1 MKPFEQTLLDS
12 YPEPYIL
19 LVFIDEQQGH
29 VNYINEAAREVL
41 QTDKSCIG
49 QPIERIF
56 PNPKTFTDSCRQA
69 IEDGQPVILEHFSIL
84 PNDLMFESVRIMPL
98 CPQSGADYC
107 GVILDTPYKATK
119 MMTDERMLQSI
130 FLSSPNAVLI
140 QNVDGEV
147 YNVNP
152 AFTEMF
158 GWKDYEVIGN
168 SVSLFPSGYEKEY
181 EEIVRQL
188 RQNDTYLVT
197 NTKRVHKNGIIKD
210 VSICYMNIYNH
221 RRERTAVARLYI
233 DISKQILF
241 HEKYLEQRNSY
252 QLITE
257 NMKDLVAIV
266 DLSGKFVYTSP
277 SHLDIT
283 GYPSESYLN
292 MNVFRH
298 IHPRDR
304 RHVFKQIQQL
314 IEAGRS
320 AKAQIRYKHAS
331 KGYIWI
337 ELIASPLY
345 ENQAPYE
352 KFVIV
357 GRDITERK
365 HSEEALRESEMKYRL
380 ILEKTSDFVVTFN
393 QQGKVQFVSP
403 SLQSW
408 LKKATITNIY
418 GFMNDHV
425 VDEERGLLY
434 EIIHHVFKTKKADQI
449 AFTIDKDGHTY
460 TFDAILTPLISNE
473 YTTYSEN
480 MILLIARD
488 ITKRLED
495 EHISMQLEKMSTVGQ
510 LAAGIAHEL
519 RNPLTSVKGFVRMI
533 KDEIDDSLLTSYLE
547 IISGELDSIERIADE
562 FMDLAKPHVIS
573 LEETELH
580 EIIDSCVRLFE
591 GTAFLQGIN
600 MDVEYINEQRI
611 MLNCQRNALK
621 RVFINIMKNAME
633 AMEKG
638 GELNIKILA
647 RDPYV
652 ELLFID
658 SGKGIEKERLK
669 YIGEPFYSTKE
680 KGIGLGLM
688 MSRKIVRE
696 HGGRLSIE
704 SEYNEGTT
712 IRIILPLVSSKSTV
726 TSHTH

>member
-1 MKPFEQTLLDS
+1 MKPFEHSILDS

-19 LVFIDEQQGH
+19 LVFPDDQPGH
-29 VNYINEAAREVL
+29 INYLNEAARDAL
-41 QTDKSCIG
+41 QLDKSCIG
-49 QPIERIF
+49 HSLENVFLNAKKLIEAC
-56 PNPKTFTDSCRQA
+56 NEA
-69 IEDGQPVILEHFSIL
+69 IEHGHLVILEHFSISQQ
-84 PNDLMFESVRIMPL
+84 DLMFEAVKIAPL
-98 CPQSGADYC
+98 SPKSGVNYC

-119 MMTDERMLQSI
+119 MMTDDRMMQSI
-130 FLSSPNAVLI
+130 FLSTPNAILI
-140 QNVDGEV
+140 QNVDGEI
-147 YNVNP
+147 YNINP

-158 GWKDYEVIGN
+158 GWKDYELIGN
-168 SVSLFPSGYEKEY
+168 SVSLFPSGYENEY

-188 RQNDTYLVT
+188 RKNDTYLVP
-197 NTKRVHKNGIIKD
+197 NTKRVHKNGTIKD
-210 VSICYMNIYNH
+210 VSICYMNIYNY
-221 RRERTAVARLYI
+221 RRERIAVARLYI

-241 HEKYLEQRNSY
+241 HEKYLEQQNSY

-283 GYPSESYLN
+283 GFSSESYLN

-298 IHPRDR
+298 IHPHDR

-393 QQGKVQFVSP
+393 QHGEVHFVSP

-408 LKKATITNIY
+408 LKNPDLSNMY
-418 GFMNDHV
+418 RFMDDYV
-425 VDEERGLLY
+425 MKDERGLLY
-434 EIIHHVFKTKKADQI
+434 DIIHHVFKTKDADQI
-449 AFTIDKDGHTY
+449 AFSIEKDGTTY
-460 TFDAILTPLISNE
+460 TFDAVLTPLISNE
-473 YTTYSEN
+473 YTKYSED

-519 RNPLTSVKGFVRMI
+519 RNPLTSVKGFIRMI

-547 IISGELDSIERIADE
+547 IIGGELNSIERIADE

-580 EIIDSCVRLFE
+580 EIVDSCVRLFE

-600 MDVEYINEQRI
+600 MDVEYINEQEI
-611 MLNCQRNALK
+611 LLNCQKNALK

-638 GELNIKILA
+638 GELNIKIHA

-704 SEYNEGTT
+704 SEYKQGTT
-712 IRIILPLVSSKSTV
+712 IRIILPLLSAKSPVKKIT
-726 TSHTH
+726 T